1 MRSAIENAIYYSKFI
16 PSYLQTPIVSFN
28 YNSDLDS
35 FNLIREEFKNCI
47 DVKELF
53 GEDMNMCIQILEEL
67 SNSFNH
73 LLLGNI
79 SSIYIVNRKDFA
91 IELKNRDYEY
101 DEENIR
107 VAILKIDSIKTE
119 YKPSSWKKWMLGLG
133 ILSTIPVGYIAA
145 NHYNTVD

>member
-16 PSYLQTPIVSFN
+16 PSYLQTPIASFN
-28 YNSDLDS
+28 YNSELNS

-53 GEDMNMCIQILEEL
+53 GEDMNMCIKILEEL
-67 SNSFNH
+67 SNSFND

-79 SSIYIVNRKDFA
+79 STIYIVNRKDFT

-119 YKPSSWKKWMLGLG
+119 YKPPSWKKWIWGLG

-145 NHYNTVD
+145 NHYNSIE